1 MEAHSV
7 ETTIVERS
15 QTDASFRER
24 LLSHPHAAILEATGV
39 QLPES
44 VSVLVHE
51 NSRNVVHLVIPAT
64 PATLLNTDRLLE
76 EVSRPLWSKTAT
88 CSTSGDATCKPAG

>member
-24 LLSHPHAAILEATGV
+24 LLSHPHSAILEATGV
-39 QLPES
+39 QLPDPF
-44 VSVLVHE
+44 
-51 NSRNVVHLVIPAT
+51 R
-64 PATLLNTDRLLE
+64 
-76 EVSRPLWSKTAT
+76 
-88 CSTSGDATCKPAG
+88 C